1 MQHWQKGW
9 QIGGDKLTFLVQS
22 HALNTSSTISYIT
35 FGISYIGTTTK
46 AYERQNA
53 LLEPHNTACCGM
65 QSLLSTQRWK
75 QGHFGRS

>member
-1 MQHWQKGW
+1 MRHWQKGW

-22 HALNTSSTISYIT
+22 HALSTSSTISYIT

-46 AYERQNA
+46 AYERQNT

-65 QSLLSTQRWK
+65 QSLLSTHRWK
-75 QGHFGRS
+75 HGHFGRS